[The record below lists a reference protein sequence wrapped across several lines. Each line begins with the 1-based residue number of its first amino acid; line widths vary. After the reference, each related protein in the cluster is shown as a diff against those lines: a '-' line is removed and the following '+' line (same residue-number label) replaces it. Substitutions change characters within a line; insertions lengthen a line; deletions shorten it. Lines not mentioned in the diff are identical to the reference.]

1 MRGFQVKD
9 APGGRWFFHHE
20 KMNEPEG
27 PDLGSRTLSGEV
39 PSHKNRIARLKQKV
53 DEVKGVPAKQGVHL
67 IP

>member
-39 PSHKNRIARLKQKV
+39 PSHKNRIARLKQKA
-53 DEVKGVPAKQGVHL
+53 D
-67 IP
+67 

>member
-1 MRGFQVKD
+1 
-9 APGGRWFFHHE
+9 
-20 KMNEPEG
+20 MNEPEG
-27 PDLGSRTLSGEV
+27 PDLAGITLPGEV